1 MVSPKAGRRRGQERD
16 SLAACRSS
24 VDRSAQFLANGA
36 SSLRHV
42 ASVKPSTSA
51 LLRSRSL
58 SSFHGFL
65 LAATDCCRASSSEL
79 PPRGRCGLPLCS
91 RWGDS
96 AYTLGS
102 EDLRP
107 GSCTGLG
114 SGSGSVGVLPDCDF
128 PARALGLTGAG
139 AGAGAAP
146 RGDVASSLRFGG
158 ILQNAQPVRYCPSVA
173 GRMLSSRL
181 GTRSVGGVAL
191 GGWRGG

>member
-65 LAATDCCRASSSEL
+65 LAATDCCRSSPSEL

-114 SGSGSVGVLPDCDF
+114 SGSGSVGVLPDGDF

-139 AGAGAAP
+139 AGAARAARAVS

-158 ILQNAQPVRYCPSVA
+158 ILRWYGTAPRW
-173 GRMLSSRL
+173 L
-181 GTRSVGGVAL
+181 GVC
-191 GGWRGG
+191 